1 MKKEQKSD
9 NSQKPAL
16 RVADVMPSLP
26 EHEKW
31 QMIIDAINKSKE
43 KRIKQGFQLG
53 VVKGSLYSM
62 AFEDAIEWLLGNEA

>member
-1 MKKEQKSD
+1 MKKKQTNQETQ
-9 NSQKPAL
+9 QPAL

-31 QMIIDAINKSKE
+31 QMIGDAINKSKN

-53 VVKGSLYSM
+53 VVKGGLYCM
-62 AFEDAIEWLLGNEA
+62 AFEDAIEWLLGNEV